1 MSWNPNQ
8 GQTPDSQGQY
18 GGYSGYTP
26 PTQPQPDPYSYGSQ
40 QSGGYQPPFS
50 AGGQQ
55 QQYQSTYQPPLSAR
69 ARAASASGASDPASL
84 KMDPK
89 NQALLSYL
97 FLFLGGLV
105 FFIIERKNRFVRF
118 HAAQSFIFTGGVT
131 VLYVLLRLLTLIPV
145 VGFLL
150 SPVLSCA
157 LFVLLIPSLIIW
169 LFLMITAYR
178 GSTIKLPVIGNYAEA
193 LVEKFTRKPR
203 TV

>member
-8 GQTPDSQGQY
+8 GQTPDQQGQY

-26 PTQPQPDPYSYGSQ
+26 PTQPQPDPYGSQ
-40 QSGGYQPPFS
+40 QSTGYQPPFS
-50 AGGQQ
+50 SGGQQ

-69 ARAASASGASDPASL
+69 ARMTQAAGASDPTSL

-97 FLFLGGLV
+97 FLFLGGFV
-105 FFIIERKNRFVRF
+105 FFILERKNRFVRF
-118 HAAQSFIFTGGVT
+118 HAAQSFIFSGGVT
-131 VLYVLLRLLTLIPV
+131 VLYIVLRLLTLLPV

-150 SPVLSCA
+150 SPILSCA
-157 LFVLLIPSLIIW
+157 LFVLLVPSLIIW
-169 LFLMITAYR
+169 LFLMIMAYR
-178 GSTIKLPVIGNYAEA
+178 GSTIKLPVIGSYAEA